1 MGPFGEMDLQQ
12 EYNPRKL
19 PRWHLTP
26 SSHSLNPLALVTG
39 AKMLVV
45 AVIEPHVDEAVT
57 HKEVDPEAGHGE
69 EPN

>member
-1 MGPFGEMDLQQ
+1 
-12 EYNPRKL
+12 
-19 PRWHLTP
+19 
-26 SSHSLNPLALVTG
+26 
-39 AKMLVV
+39 MLVV